1 MQRPEQ
7 DSACLRGSSGPPLP
21 PPMMHP
27 FSTRR
32 VLATTFALACIGV
45 LGASRPAAPRP
56 LRVCADP
63 NNLPYS
69 NAKHEGFED
78 KLAQLVAHDLGR
90 TVEYYYWAQRRGFVR
105 NTLKAGHCD
114 VIMGTSAGMELV
126 LTTKPYYR
134 STYAFVSK
142 KSAPDIRSLDD
153 PRLHEV
159 KVGVQ
164 LIGDDFNNTPPAA
177 GLTKRGIV
185 RNVRGYTVYGD
196 YREANP
202 PSRIVKAVEKG
213 EVDVAL
219 VWGPLAGY
227 FAKRSPVPLRVVPIS
242 PSADG
247 PLPYTFAIAMGVRKG
262 EQAFRDSLDQV
273 ILRRRDEIDRLLAD
287 YGVPRVDVP
296 AAATADER

>member
-1 MQRPEQ
+1 MKLK
-7 DSACLRGSSGPPLP
+7 AAFLVAAG
-21 PPMMHP
+21 
-27 FSTRR
+27 
-32 VLATTFALACIGV
+32 ALLGV
-45 LGASRPAAPRP
+45 TLTGASVPATVRP

-78 KLAQLVAHDLGR
+78 KLARLVANDLHR
-90 TVEYYYWAQRRGFVR
+90 PVEFYYWAQRRGFIR

-114 VIMGTSAGMELV
+114 VIMGTAAGLDMV
-126 LTTKPYYR
+126 VTTKPYYR
-134 STYAFVSK
+134 STYTFVSRV
-142 KSAPDIRSLDD
+142 SSPDIRSLDD
-153 PRLHEV
+153 PRLHTV

-177 GLTKRGIV
+177 GLTRRGIV

-196 YREANP
+196 YREPNP

-227 FAKRSPVPLRVVPIS
+227 FAKKSSVPLRVEPIS
-242 PSADG
+242 PRADG
-247 PLPYTFAIAMGVRKG
+247 PLPYTFAIAMGVRHG
-262 EQAFRDSLDQV
+262 DEAFRDTLDQV
-273 ILRRRDEIDRLLAD
+273 IVRRRADIGRLLD
-287 YGVPRVDVP
+287 SYGVPRVD
-296 AAATADER
+296 ATTTVSAR

>member
-1 MQRPEQ
+1 MNQ
-7 DSACLRGSSGPPLP
+7 PPL
-21 PPMMHP
+21 
-27 FSTRR
+27 TRA
-32 VLATTFALACIGV
+32 LLITASALACV
-45 LGASRPAAPRP
+45 VLLGASKPAAPRP

-69 NAKHEGFED
+69 NAKQEGFED
-78 KLAQLVAHDLGR
+78 KLAQIVARDLGR
-90 TVEYYYWAQRRGFVR
+90 KVEYYWWAQRRGFVR

-114 VIMGTSAGMELV
+114 VIMGTAAGMELV

-134 STYAFVSK
+134 SSYVFVSK
-142 KSAPDIRSLDD
+142 ASAPEIRSLDD
-153 PRLHEV
+153 PRLHTV

-177 GLTKRGIV
+177 GLTRRGIV

-202 PSRIVKAVEKG
+202 PSRIVRAVEKG

-227 FAKRSPVPLRVVPIS
+227 FAKQSRVPLRVAPIS
-242 PSADG
+242 PSSDG
-247 PLPYTFAIAMGVRKG
+247 PLPYIFAIAMGVRRG
-262 EQAFRDSLDQV
+262 DTAFRDTLDQV
-273 ILRRRDEIDRLLAD
+273 IVRRRAEIDRLLAD
-287 YGVPRVDVP
+287 YGVPRVE
-296 AAATADER
+296 AARGAVTAQR

>member
-1 MQRPEQ
+1 MMP
-7 DSACLRGSSGPPLP
+7 SPLP
-21 PPMMHP
+21 R
-27 FSTRR
+27 SIL
-32 VLATTFALACIGV
+32 VVGSGLACAV
-45 LGASRPAAPRP
+45 LLGASEPPAPRP

-78 KLAQLVAHDLGR
+78 KLAQLVAHDLHR
-90 TVEYYYWAQRRGFVR
+90 RVEYYFWAQRRGFVR

-114 VIMGTSAGMELV
+114 VIMGTAAGMEMV

-134 STYAFVSK
+134 STYTFVSRA
-142 KSAPDIRSLDD
+142 SSPDIHSLDD
-153 PRLHEV
+153 PRLRTV
-159 KVGVQ
+159 AVGVQ
-164 LIGDDFNNTPPAA
+164 MIGDDFNNTPPAA
-177 GLTKRGIV
+177 GLTRRGII

-242 PSADG
+242 PSRDG
-247 PLPYTFAIAMGVRKG
+247 PLPYTFAIAMGVRRG
-262 EQAFRDSLDQV
+262 ETAFRDTLDDV
-273 ILRRRDEIDRLLAD
+273 IVRRRAEIDKLLAD
-287 YGVPRVDVP
+287 YGVPRVDATTATV
-296 AAATADER
+296 AAER

>member
-1 MQRPEQ
+1 MMRSRFTRPI
-7 DSACLRGSSGPPLP
+7 
-21 PPMMHP
+21 
-27 FSTRR
+27 
-32 VLATTFALACIGV
+32 LAGTFALACV
-45 LGASRPAAPRP
+45 ALLGASTRTAPRP

-69 NAKHEGFED
+69 NAKHQGFED
-78 KLAQLVAHDLGR
+78 KLAQIVGHDLGR
-90 TVEYYYWAQRRGFVR
+90 KVEYYYWAQRRGFVR

-134 STYAFVSK
+134 STYTFVSRR
-142 KSAPDIRSLDD
+142 SSPDIHSLDD

-177 GLTKRGIV
+177 GLTKRGV
-185 RNVRGYTVYGD
+185 VHNVRGYTVYGD

-202 PSRIVKAVEKG
+202 PSRIVKAVERG
-213 EVDVAL
+213 EIDVAL

-227 FAKRSPVPLRVVPIS
+227 FAKRSPVPLRVVHIS
-242 PSADG
+242 PSSDG

-273 ILRRRDEIDRLLAD
+273 IVRRRGEIDRLLAD
-287 YGVPRVDVP
+287 YGVPRVDGTTSTV
-296 AAATADER
+296 TAKR

>member
-1 MQRPEQ
+1 MT
-7 DSACLRGSSGPPLP
+7 PPSL
-21 PPMMHP
+21 
-27 FSTRR
+27 TRF
-32 VLATTFALACIGV
+32 VLFAGLALACATL
-45 LGASRPAAPRP
+45 LGATRPAAPRP

-69 NAKHEGFED
+69 NAKHQGFED
-78 KLAQLVAHDLGR
+78 RLAQIVARDLGR
-90 TVEYYYWAQRRGFVR
+90 KLEYYYWAQRRGFVR

-134 STYAFVSK
+134 STYTFVSR

-153 PRLHEV
+153 PRLHQV

-164 LIGDDFNNTPPAA
+164 IIGDDFNNTPPAA

-196 YREANP
+196 YREADP

-227 FAKRSPVPLRVVPIS
+227 FAKSSPVPLRVVPIS
-242 PSADG
+242 PRSDG

-262 EQAFRDSLDQV
+262 EKAFRDTLDQV
-273 ILRRRDEIDRLLAD
+273 IVRRRAEIDRLLAE
-287 YGVPRVDVP
+287 YGVPRVDGTTSSV
-296 AAATADER
+296 AAER

>member
-1 MQRPEQ
+1 MKRQTLARAILP
-7 DSACLRGSSGPPLP
+7 ASS
-21 PPMMHP
+21 
-27 FSTRR
+27 
-32 VLATTFALACIGV
+32 ALACIV
-45 LGASRPAAPRP
+45 LLGASTPSAPRP

-78 KLAQLVAHDLGR
+78 KLARIVARDLGR
-90 TVEYYYWAQRRGFVR
+90 KVEYYFWAQRRGFVR

-134 STYAFVSK
+134 STYTFVSRR
-142 KSAPDIRSLDD
+142 SAPDIRSLDD
-153 PRLHEV
+153 PRLREV
-159 KVGVQ
+159 TVGVQ
-164 LIGDDFNNTPPAA
+164 LIGDDFNNTPPAT

-227 FAKRSPVPLRVVPIS
+227 FAKQSTVPLRVVPLS
-242 PSADG
+242 PSSDG

-262 EQAFRDSLDQV
+262 DKALRDTLDQV
-273 ILRRRDEIDRLLAD
+273 IVRRRAEIDRLLAD
-287 YGVPRVDVP
+287 YGVPRVDATPIV
-296 AAATADER
+296 AAER

>member
-1 MQRPEQ
+1 MT
-7 DSACLRGSSGPPLP
+7 PPSL
-21 PPMMHP
+21 
-27 FSTRR
+27 TRF
-32 VLATTFALACIGV
+32 VLFAGLALACATL
-45 LGASRPAAPRP
+45 LGATRPAAPRP

-69 NAKHEGFED
+69 NAKHQGFED
-78 KLAQLVAHDLGR
+78 RLAQIVARDLGR
-90 TVEYYYWAQRRGFVR
+90 KLEYYYWAQRRGFVR

-126 LTTKPYYR
+126 LTTRPYYR
-134 STYAFVSK
+134 STYTFVSR

-153 PRLHEV
+153 PRLHQV

-164 LIGDDFNNTPPAA
+164 IIGDDFNNTPPAA

-196 YREANP
+196 YREADP

-227 FAKRSPVPLRVVPIS
+227 FAKSSPVPLRVVPIS
-242 PSADG
+242 PRSDG

-262 EQAFRDSLDQV
+262 EKAFRDTLDQV
-273 ILRRRDEIDRLLAD
+273 IVRRRAEIDRLLAE
-287 YGVPRVDVP
+287 YGVPRVDGTTSSV
-296 AAATADER
+296 AAER

>member
-1 MQRPEQ
+1 MNQ
-7 DSACLRGSSGPPLP
+7 PPL
-21 PPMMHP
+21 
-27 FSTRR
+27 TRALL
-32 VLATTFALACIGV
+32 VTASALACV
-45 LGASRPAAPRP
+45 VLLGASKPAASRP

-69 NAKHEGFED
+69 NAKQQGFED
-78 KLAQLVAHDLGR
+78 KLAQIVARDLGR
-90 TVEYYYWAQRRGFVR
+90 KVEYYWWAQRRGFVR

-114 VIMGTSAGMELV
+114 VIMGTAAGMELV

-134 STYAFVSK
+134 SSYVFVSK
-142 KSAPDIRSLDD
+142 ASAPEIRSLDD
-153 PRLHEV
+153 PRLHTV

-177 GLTKRGIV
+177 GLTRRGIV

-202 PSRIVKAVEKG
+202 PSRIVRAVEKG

-227 FAKRSPVPLRVVPIS
+227 FAKQSRVPLHVVPIS
-242 PSADG
+242 PSSDG
-247 PLPYTFAIAMGVRKG
+247 PLPYTFAIAMGVRRG
-262 EQAFRDSLDQV
+262 DTAFRDTLDQV
-273 ILRRRDEIDRLLAD
+273 IVRRRAEIDRLLAD
-287 YGVPRVDVP
+287 YGVPRVE
-296 AAATADER
+296 AAHGAVAAQR

>member
-1 MQRPEQ
+1 MT
-7 DSACLRGSSGPPLP
+7 PPSL
-21 PPMMHP
+21 
-27 FSTRR
+27 TRF
-32 VLATTFALACIGV
+32 VLFAGLALACTTL
-45 LGASRPAAPRP
+45 LGAGRPAAPRP

-69 NAKHEGFED
+69 NAKHQGFED
-78 KLAQLVAHDLGR
+78 RLAQIVARDLGR
-90 TVEYYYWAQRRGFVR
+90 KLEYYYWAQRRGFVR

-126 LTTKPYYR
+126 LTTRPYYR
-134 STYAFVSK
+134 STYTFVSR

-153 PRLHEV
+153 PRLHQV

-164 LIGDDFNNTPPAA
+164 IIGDDFNNTPPAA

-196 YREANP
+196 YREADP

-219 VWGPLAGY
+219 VWGPLAGF
-227 FAKRSPVPLRVVPIS
+227 FAKSSPVPLRVVPIS
-242 PSADG
+242 PRSDG

-262 EQAFRDSLDQV
+262 ETAFRDTLDQV
-273 ILRRRDEIDRLLAD
+273 IVRRRAEIDRLLAE
-287 YGVPRVDVP
+287 YGVPRVDGTTSSV
-296 AAATADER
+296 AAER

>member
-1 MQRPEQ
+1 MKRRSLTRPVF
-7 DSACLRGSSGPPLP
+7 ATGL
-21 PPMMHP
+21 
-27 FSTRR
+27 
-32 VLATTFALACIGV
+32 VLASVAL
-45 LGASRPAAPRP
+45 LGATEPTAPKP

-69 NAKHEGFED
+69 NAKQQGFED
-78 KLAQLVAHDLGR
+78 KLAQIVAHDLGR
-90 TVEYYYWAQRRGFVR
+90 SVKYYYWAQRRGFVR

-114 VIMGTSAGMELV
+114 IIMGTSAGMELV
-126 LTTKPYYR
+126 LTTRPYYR
-134 STYAFVSK
+134 STYTFVSRV
-142 KSAPDIRSLDD
+142 SSLDIRSLDD
-153 PRLHEV
+153 ARLHRV

-177 GLTKRGIV
+177 GLTRRGIV

-202 PSRIVKAVEKG
+202 PSRIVRAVEKG

-227 FAKRSPVPLRVVPIS
+227 FARRSPVPLRVVPIS

-262 EQAFRDSLDQV
+262 ERAFRDTLDQV
-273 ILRRRDEIDRLLAD
+273 IVRRRAEIDRLLAE
-287 YGVPRVDVP
+287 YGVPRVDATTASV
-296 AAATADER
+296 AAER

>member
-1 MQRPEQ
+1 MTRSPFTRL
-7 DSACLRGSSGPPLP
+7 ALPSSI
-21 PPMMHP
+21 
-27 FSTRR
+27 
-32 VLATTFALACIGV
+32 ALASV
-45 LGASRPAAPRP
+45 LLLGASSDVAPRP

-69 NAKHEGFED
+69 NAKQQGFED
-78 KLAQLVAHDLGR
+78 KLAQIVAHDLGR
-90 TVEYYYWAQRRGFVR
+90 SVKYYYWAQRRGFVR

-114 VIMGTSAGMELV
+114 VVMGTSAGMELV
-126 LTTKPYYR
+126 LTTRPYYR
-134 STYAFVSK
+134 STYVFVSK
-142 KSAPDIRSLDD
+142 KSGPDIRSLDD
-153 PRLHEV
+153 PRLHKV

-177 GLTKRGIV
+177 GLTRRGIV
-185 RNVRGYTVYGD
+185 QNVRGYTVYGD

-202 PSRIVKAVEKG
+202 PSRIVRAVEKG

-227 FAKRSPVPLRVVPIS
+227 FAKQSPVPLRVVPIS

-262 EQAFRDSLDQV
+262 DTAFRDTLDQV
-273 ILRRRDEIDRLLAD
+273 IVRRRGEIDRMLAD
-287 YGVPRVDVP
+287 YGVPRVDTTTTRV
-296 AAATADER
+296 TAKR

>member
-1 MQRPEQ
+1 MKRHSLTR
-7 DSACLRGSSGPPLP
+7 SALATGI
-21 PPMMHP
+21 
-27 FSTRR
+27 
-32 VLATTFALACIGV
+32 VLACVVL
-45 LGASRPAAPRP
+45 LGATRPGAPRP

-69 NAKHEGFED
+69 NSKQQGFED

-90 TVEYYYWAQRRGFVR
+90 KVEYYYWAQRRGFVR

-126 LTTKPYYR
+126 LTTRPYYR
-134 STYAFVSK
+134 STYTFVSK

-177 GLTKRGIV
+177 GLTRRGIV

-202 PSRIVKAVEKG
+202 PSRIVRAVEKG

-227 FAKRSPVPLRVVPIS
+227 FAKQSRVPLRVVPIS
-242 PSADG
+242 PSSDG
-247 PLPYTFAIAMGVRKG
+247 PLPYIFAIAMGVRRG
-262 EQAFRDSLDQV
+262 DTAFRDTLDQV
-273 ILRRRDEIDRLLAD
+273 IVRRRAEIDRLLAD
-287 YGVPRVDVP
+287 YGVPRVEGARGGV
-296 AAATADER
+296 TAQR

>member
-1 MQRPEQ
+1 MIQPHITHVVRPV
-7 DSACLRGSSGPPLP
+7 A
-21 PPMMHP
+21 
-27 FSTRR
+27 
-32 VLATTFALACIGV
+32 AALACIAL
-45 LGASRPAAPRP
+45 LGASTPVAPRP

-69 NAKHEGFED
+69 NAKQQGFED
-78 KLAQLVAHDLGR
+78 KLAQLVARDLGR
-90 TVEYYYWAQRRGFVR
+90 KVEYYWWAQRRGFVR

-114 VIMGTSAGMELV
+114 VIMGTAAGMELV

-134 STYAFVSK
+134 STYVFVSRA
-142 KSAPDIRSLDD
+142 STPEIRSLDD
-153 PRLHEV
+153 PRLHSV
-159 KVGVQ
+159 QVGVQ

-177 GLTKRGIV
+177 GLTRRGIV

-202 PSRIVKAVEKG
+202 PSRIVRAVERG

-219 VWGPLAGY
+219 VWGPLAGW
-227 FAKRSPVPLRVVPIS
+227 FAKQSPIPLRVVPIS

-262 EQAFRDSLDQV
+262 DTAFRDTLDQV
-273 ILRRRDEIDRLLAD
+273 IVRRRAEIDRLLAD
-287 YGVPRVDVP
+287 YGVPRADAMG
-296 AAATADER
+296 AAVAAQR

>member
-1 MQRPEQ
+1 MNRYSRTRPIL
-7 DSACLRGSSGPPLP
+7 AIT
-21 PPMMHP
+21 
-27 FSTRR
+27 FS
-32 VLATTFALACIGV
+32 LACVIL
-45 LGASRPAAPRP
+45 LGANRPAGPRP

-69 NAKHEGFED
+69 SSKQQGFED

-90 TVEYYYWAQRRGFVR
+90 KVEYYYWAQRRGFVR

-114 VIMGTSAGMELV
+114 VIMGTSADMELV
-126 LTTKPYYR
+126 LTTRPYYR
-134 STYAFVSK
+134 STYTFVSK

-177 GLTKRGIV
+177 GLTRRGIV

-202 PSRIVKAVEKG
+202 PSRIVRAVEKG

-227 FAKRSPVPLRVVPIS
+227 FAQRSPVPLRVVPIS
-242 PSADG
+242 PSSDG

-262 EQAFRDSLDQV
+262 DTAFRDTLDQV
-273 ILRRRDEIDRLLAD
+273 IVRRRSEIDRLLAA
-287 YGVPRVDVP
+287 YGVPRVEGTTSTV
-296 AAATADER
+296 TAKR